1 VNGETIMVKSEEK
14 LSSVEWASI
23 GTLMFE
29 LGNLRTKEKP
39 SNEEQVVIDWMTAR
53 ISYLESR
60 KG

>member
-1 VNGETIMVKSEEK
+1 MVKSEEK